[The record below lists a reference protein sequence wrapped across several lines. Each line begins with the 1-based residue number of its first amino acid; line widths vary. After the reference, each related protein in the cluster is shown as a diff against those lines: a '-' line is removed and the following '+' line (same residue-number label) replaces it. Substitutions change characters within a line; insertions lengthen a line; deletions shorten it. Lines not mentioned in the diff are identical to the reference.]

1 MIEEDLSALA
11 LQQAVSIWKLILTTV
26 LFVFCYIFPDSV
38 GQLAGA
44 GDGQITLAI
53 HNMNEDKRLY
63 WLMIGVMFFNALSA
77 NLGMQIVKAENAVFK
92 QSVILLPVPILW
104 VYHMAYGDQKDNFS
118 VFKLISQILMVGAIV
133 MFLWADRTAVAD
145 AQKLIKYKKHD
156 YAPDGHERH
165 TSQGDTQANDRDDD
179 EDPYAQ
185 DEDQRCLMQLPTQD
199 FDN

>member
-1 MIEEDLSALA
+1 MLGLSACFQALCICLENRLFMIEEDLSALA
-11 LQQAVSIWKLILTTV
+11 LQQAVSIWKLIMTTV

-104 VYHMAYGDQKDNFS
+104 VYHMVYGDQKDNFS
-118 VFKLISQILMVGAIV
+118 VFKLIS
-133 MFLWADRTAVAD
+133 
-145 AQKLIKYKKHD
+145 
-156 YAPDGHERH
+156 
-165 TSQGDTQANDRDDD
+165 
-179 EDPYAQ
+179 
-185 DEDQRCLMQLPTQD
+185 
-199 FDN
+199 